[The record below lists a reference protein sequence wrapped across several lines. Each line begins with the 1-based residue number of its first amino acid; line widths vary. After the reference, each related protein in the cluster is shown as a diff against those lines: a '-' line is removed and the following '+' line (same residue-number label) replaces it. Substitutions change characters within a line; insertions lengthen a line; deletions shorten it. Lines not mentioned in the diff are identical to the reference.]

1 MKELRIV
8 QKKFPEKILFHSY
21 RTFEQNKVDKYVPPC
36 DVLEVLV
43 REWDTPLCVHKNMLS
58 LSSL

>member
-43 REWDTPLCVHKNMLS
+43 RE
-58 LSSL
+58 